1 MRKTKKKNR
10 KEERKTVLM
19 NNTDKRAYLKE
30 LSALAIGE
38 AIVAIITVGVFLLLD
53 VIFGDKSFF
62 DFTVLTGSVLGCAVV
77 IVNFL
82 ILSVSVNRA
91 VEGYLSERGDKEMT
105 DEEAEAFAREHQSRV
120 QLAVARSYII
130 RTVLMIG
137 TLVLAFRLEWFNPI
151 ATLVPL
157 IMYKPVIY
165 ITNILKQRKGE

>member
-53 VIFGDKSFF
+53 VIFEDKSFF

-91 VEGYLSERGDKEMT
+91 VERYLSERGDKEMT

-120 QLAVARSYII
+120 QLAVARSYFI

-137 TLVLAFRLEWFNPI
+137 TLVLAFILEWFNPI

>member
-1 MRKTKKKNR
+1 
-10 KEERKTVLM
+10 M

-53 VIFGDKSFF
+53 VIFEDKSFF

-91 VEGYLSERGDKEMT
+91 VERYLSERGDKEMT

-137 TLVLAFRLEWFNPI
+137 TLVLAFILEWFNPI